1 VITGFPVTLSS
12 VSKLILVLDSRF
24 RTCIFLIRSC
34 VMKYRVVGERLVAFD
49 QGDNVFLAVQPCVSF
64 LELCAGKDR
73 LRGRVLKHFSPSHFL
88 LVSNA
93 GARLPRR
100 RGNGKSRRPTN
111 ACDFSWRR
119 GTVSGATPGGVDCVK
134 TKI

>member
-34 VMKYRVVGERLVAFD
+34 VMKYRVVGERLVVSIR
-49 QGDNVFLAVQPCVSF
+49 DNVFLAVQPCVSF

-73 LRGRVLKHFSPSHFL
+73 LRRRVLKHFSPSHFL

-111 ACDFSWRR
+111 ARGFSWRR
-119 GTVSGATPGGVDCVK
+119 DIVSGATPGGVDCVK